1 MGVFHCPMGAA
12 YRHDDSCIECG
23 LCEAGTKEAFIKASM
38 IVREAIRKQA
48 SSRLDLYKIS
58 KIVVC
63 GKGGSG
69 KSTISALLARS
80 LIRLGYEVL
89 IIDTDESNAGLYKK
103 IGFDRT
109 GEPLLKLLGNGRT
122 VADPRASEWMTKDD
136 IYLEDIP
143 EDFLMSDGKLH
154 LLVTGKIMDP
164 FQGCACA
171 MSDLTRELLLRLR
184 LKEKQIVIVDSE
196 AGIESFGRGMERG
209 ADTVIAVVEPSFDSL
224 ELAERIQYM
233 AEGIGIRR
241 IRVILN
247 KMPSQEI
254 TDSILKTF
262 ASKDI
267 KYLGCFMLESSILT
281 AGLGG
286 VPVSDEELLGRTCA
300 ITKLMLDE
308 AEMDYAD

>member
-1 MGVFHCPMGAA
+1 M
-12 YRHDDSCIECG
+12 
-23 LCEAGTKEAFIKASM
+23 
-38 IVREAIRKQA
+38 
-48 SSRLDLYKIS
+48 
-58 KIVVC
+58 
-63 GKGGSG
+63 
-69 KSTISALLARS
+69 
-80 LIRLGYEVL
+80 
-89 IIDTDESNAGLYKK
+89 
-103 IGFDRT
+103 
-109 GEPLLKLLGNGRT
+109 
-122 VADPRASEWMTKDD
+122 
-136 IYLEDIP
+136 
-143 EDFLMSDGKLH
+143 
-154 LLVTGKIMDP
+154 
-164 FQGCACA
+164 
-171 MSDLTRELLLRLR
+171 
-184 LKEKQIVIVDSE
+184 DSE

-308 AEMDYAD
+308 AEMDYAE